1 MAAGIGFA
9 LITGMLWGLVFIP
22 PAILPDYPA
31 ILLVCGRYLAF
42 GFVAAPLAFID
53 RYVLRRLSLNDWLYA
68 LKLAAIGN
76 FAYYLFLASAIQ
88 RIGSPLP
95 AIIMGSLPV
104 VLAIASNIVNSKRDG
119 HFPWNRLFL
128 PLLFILAGIG
138 SVNIDE
144 MKNISPDGG
153 VFDYVIGIF
162 LALGALAAWT
172 WYPLR
177 NADWLRRNTEHSP
190 RAWATAQGLMTL
202 PLAIIGSLAL
212 WGWTDISGENLSL
225 PFGPNPL
232 PFILLMVAMGLL
244 SSWIGT
250 MCWNEASQRL
260 PTTVAGQLIVFE
272 TIFAL
277 IYAYSWRGVFPELPT
292 ILGIAF
298 LITGV
303 ILGVRVKPN
312 PK

>member
-1 MAAGIGFA
+1 M
-9 LITGMLWGLVFIP
+9 WGLVFIFP
-22 PAILPDYPA
+22 VLLPDYPA

-42 GFVAAPLAFID
+42 GLVAVPLAFID
-53 RYVLRRLSLNDWLYA
+53 RYALRRLSANDWLYA

-104 VLAIASNIVNSKRDG
+104 VLAIVSNIVNVKRDG
-119 HFPWNRLFL
+119 HFPWGRLFL
-128 PLLFILAGIG
+128 PLLCILAGIG

-144 MKNISPDGG
+144 MKGIDPDGG
-153 VFDYVIGIF
+153 VLDYAMGII
-162 LALGALAAWT
+162 LGLCALAAWT

-202 PLAIIGSLAL
+202 PLAAIGSLAL

-225 PFGPNPL
+225 PFGPDPL
-232 PFILLMVAMGLL
+232 LFIALMLALGLL

-260 PTTVAGQLIVFE
+260 PTTVTGQLIVFE

-277 IYAYSWRGVFPELPT
+277 IYAYSWRGAFPELPT
-292 ILGIAF
+292 FLGIVF
-298 LITGV
+298 LLAGV

-312 PK
+312 PR